1 MSTPSRSSAGRGP
14 LVAATLIVVSV
25 VVIILILALNGA
37 TPASVWQSFFPP
49 PPATDQAREIKSLY
63 DLVFYIAVAIF
74 LVVEVVI
81 VYTVFRYRRKP
92 GDDELPPQTHG
103 NNLVEIIWTVIP
115 TVIVAVLFFFSW
127 QSLNKVDVVSAEA
140 PVQIRAVAARFQW
153 QFDYLDPASTNP
165 GTDKQL
171 FTQFLPGGEGGGMV
185 VPVGEKIKM
194 TLVSPDVIHAF
205 YVPRFLFKRD
215 VVPGRFNQF
224 EFTVEEPGVYRG
236 QCAELCGPFHGSMLF
251 EVHALPAAEY
261 QQWFDAQVASAS
273 ATPPPAPSGSAAP
286 PSGSAPPSGQPPA
299 SGGPAPSA
307 SGGGSAG
314 QTVELTAQGIAFTTN
329 ALQAPAGAPFTLH
342 FDNQDASIPH
352 NVQIKDAS
360 GASVFKGDIF
370 PGVAAKD
377 YQVPALAA
385 GSYTFVCD
393 VHPNMTG
400 TLTAS

>member
-25 VVIILILALNGA
+25 AVVILVLATHGA
-37 TPASVWQSFFPP
+37 TPASIWQSFFPP
-49 PPATDQAREIKSLY
+49 PPVTDQAREIKSLY

-74 LVVEVVI
+74 LVVEIAI
-81 VYTVFRYRRKP
+81 VFTVFRYRRKP

-115 TVIVAVLFFFSW
+115 TVIVAVLFYFSW
-127 QSLNKVDVVSAEA
+127 QSLNKVDTVSAEA

-153 QFDYLDPASTNP
+153 QFDYLDPATPDP
-165 GTDKQL
+165 GHATQL
-171 FTQFLPGGEGGGMV
+171 FTQFLPSGEGGGMI

-224 EFTVEEPGVYRG
+224 EFTVDEPGVFRG
-236 QCAELCGPFHGSMLF
+236 QCAELCGPGHGAMLF

-261 QQWFDAQVASAS
+261 QAWFDQQVAA
-273 ATPPPAPSGSAAP
+273 ANAAPP
-286 PSGSAPPSGQPPA
+286 PSGSPAAPSGQPAPSAQPPA
-299 SGGPAPSA
+299 SGGPSPSA
-307 SGGGSAG
+307 GGGGAPG
-314 QTVELTAQGIAFTTN
+314 QTVELSAKGVAFSTN

-352 NVQIKDAS
+352 NVEIKDGS
-360 GASVFKGDIF
+360 GGSVFKGDIF

-377 YQVPALAA
+377 YQVPALQA
-385 GSYTFVCD
+385 GTYSFVCD

>member
-153 QFDYLDPASTNP
+153 QFDYLDQRPRIPAPTS
-165 GTDKQL
+165 
-171 FTQFLPGGEGGGMV
+171 
-185 VPVGEKIKM
+185 
-194 TLVSPDVIHAF
+194 SCS
-205 YVPRFLFKRD
+205 RSSC
-215 VVPGRFNQF
+215 
-224 EFTVEEPGVYRG
+224 PGVR
-236 QCAELCGPFHGSMLF
+236 
-251 EVHALPAAEY
+251 AAA
-261 QQWFDAQVASAS
+261 WSCRSARRS
-273 ATPPPAPSGSAAP
+273 R
-286 PSGSAPPSGQPPA
+286 
-299 SGGPAPSA
+299 
-307 SGGGSAG
+307 
-314 QTVELTAQGIAFTTN
+314 
-329 ALQAPAGAPFTLH
+329 
-342 FDNQDASIPH
+342 
-352 NVQIKDAS
+352 
-360 GASVFKGDIF
+360 
-370 PGVAAKD
+370 
-377 YQVPALAA
+377 
-385 GSYTFVCD
+385 
-393 VHPNMTG
+393 
-400 TLTAS
+400 